1 MKSAKVINYLK
12 DKSIAKNDR
21 YISNTITINNIDK
34 IPKNNLMMNNK
45 NKNNKT
51 QISQKINLN
60 EDLIG
65 NFLGRNSDQNKKK
78 RLLTNDSLSELTY
91 NKLNDEEFS
100 KYNNL
105 VYKEIKYENKNNNES
120 SEIDHRKNKLLKN
133 KNISQYKAYSSKPLY
148 KTLDNLDNNFETIS
162 NPKIHYYNKIINK
175 TINGNNK
182 RKKIIKNDNIKSK
195 VKDELSKYNYNNISN
210 KKGINRVNI
219 NNLPLKEFKGKI
231 QNGRRKENINTFKN
245 KNKADEYNEKE
256 IKIKKICKLQ
266 AVMKGRY
273 LRKLMNYYWINDKL
287 KELISLIIIN
297 RNIKNNSSFIKSFNN
312 LVNLLVELNVVQNK
326 NNKNR
331 KINKKLTL
339 DELKNI
345 INKFH
350 HLLIDFNNK
359 SNQISEL
366 KLKNEELIRIN
377 KKYLT
382 FKGNE
387 EKKTTKINNNNFGII
402 NNNKSIHKLAEG
414 KNMKDNDTNYSKKFP
429 IYENQIE
436 KDFNKNENSNS
447 KYLNHFF
454 SNLNVTN
461 NGQFLIEKS
470 RLNNGNKIQDK
481 YEINSYNFFLNNNK
495 GNNRNN
501 LINEAGKNIL
511 CDKCKMQN
519 NFNLE
524 RGDIYKKKLK
534 NKNIDNYKINFF
546 EAEKR
551 ITKKN
556 KDLLLGKKK
565 NKTYDEE
572 LIKSNINEFSI
583 IKDDLERKS
592 NIKIEEMKKN
602 IPCNYNEFAIK
613 GINNKFIQG
622 FEFINNVNKIDSNY
636 YEMEKGEGLEI
647 NPYEIKR
654 TKNNINNVFISY
666 ENKIQILNNK
676 ESIFTE
682 KAKHNI
688 MKIIFLL
695 KFKKILKERIR
706 KDVFKLLSKGK

>member
-12 DKSIAKNDR
+12 DKSITKKDR
-21 YISNTITINNIDK
+21 FISNTITINNIDK
-34 IPKNNLMMNNK
+34 IPYNKLKMNNK
-45 NKNNKT
+45 NKNIKT
-51 QISQKINLN
+51 EINQKINLN
-60 EDLIG
+60 EDIKG
-65 NFLGRNSDQNKKK
+65 NFLDYKRNSDKNESK
-78 RLLTNDSLSELTY
+78 RLLTNDSHSDLTY

-105 VYKEIKYENKNNNES
+105 VYKEIKYENKNSNES
-120 SEIDHRKNKLLKN
+120 SEIDHRKNKLMKN
-133 KNISQYKAYSSKPLY
+133 KNILQNKAYSSKPLY

-162 NPKIHYYNKIINK
+162 NPKVHYYNKIINK

-182 RKKIIKNDNIKSK
+182 RRKIIINDNVKSK
-195 VKDELSKYNYNNISN
+195 IKDELSNYNYNNISN
-210 KKGINRVNI
+210 KKGINRENVNS
-219 NNLPLKEFKGKI
+219 
-231 QNGRRKENINTFKN
+231 FKN

-256 IKIKKICKLQ
+256 KKIKKICKLQ

-287 KELISLIIIN
+287 KEFISLIIIN

-312 LVNLLVELNVVQNK
+312 LVNLLVELKIIQNK
-326 NNKNR
+326 SNKNR
-331 KINKKLTL
+331 KINKNNKKLTL

-350 HLLIDFNNK
+350 HLLIDFNNI

-387 EKKTTKINNNNFGII
+387 IINTFRINNNNFEIT
-402 NNNKSIHKLAEG
+402 NNNKSIHELTG
-414 KNMKDNDTNYSKKFP
+414 DKNMKGNDNDSKKFP

-436 KDFNKNENSNS
+436 KDFNKNEYNYKSN
-447 KYLNHFF
+447 YLNHFF

-461 NGQFLIEKS
+461 NGQFLIVKKP
-470 RLNNGNKIQDK
+470 LKNGNKIQDK
-481 YEINSYNFFLNNNK
+481 YKINSYNFSLNNNK
-495 GNNRNN
+495 SNNKNN
-501 LINEAGKNIL
+501 IINDAGKNIL
-511 CDKCKMQN
+511 CDKFKMQN
-519 NFNLE
+519 NINFPPD
-524 RGDIYKKKLK
+524 DISKKNLK

-546 EAEKR
+546 EIEKR

-556 KDLLLGKKK
+556 KDISLDKKK
-565 NKTYDEE
+565 NKTYNEE

-583 IKDDLERKS
+583 IKDNLERKS
-592 NIKIEEMKKN
+592 NNKIEEMKKN

-636 YEMEKGEGLEI
+636 EMEKGEGLEI

-676 ESIFTE
+676 DSIFTE
-682 KAKHNI
+682 KAKQNI
-688 MKIIFLL
+688 MKIIFPL
-695 KFKKILKERIR
+695 KFKKIIKERIK
-706 KDVFKLLSKGK
+706 KDVFKLLSKAK